1 MFSVARRKI
10 GMIKSWHKLRKG
22 DWAKRQQTLLSRI
35 WRTIC
40 RTEITH
46 CYYNKCP
53 KAKIYHW
60 RTVLLNQQFHNLYA
74 KMHSLFRLL
83 KYNIPLFNFSKV
95 VWSIVIVSMVIG
107 SSFIFSG
114 ICFLIRNVVVV
125 LGIVVAVCAIVDVA
139 VVMNWFMSC
148 VARRRSMGNAD
159 SVVVMVSGSS

>member
-1 MFSVARRKI
+1 
-10 GMIKSWHKLRKG
+10 
-22 DWAKRQQTLLSRI
+22 
-35 WRTIC
+35 
-40 RTEITH
+40 
-46 CYYNKCP
+46 
-53 KAKIYHW
+53 
-60 RTVLLNQQFHNLYA
+60 
-74 KMHSLFRLL
+74 
-83 KYNIPLFNFSKV
+83 
-95 VWSIVIVSMVIG
+95 MVIG